1 MLSKEVTTDTY
12 TQLCHLWVIVVNLT
26 RMHARTHTFTCTL
39 RAPFC
44 VPPLL
49 SSPHHFGSPFGES
62 LKNRDRGPDIP
73 SAIVTLDKILAKVIC
88 ILKTL

>member
-1 MLSKEVTTDTY
+1 MLNNKVTTDTY

-26 RMHARTHTFTCTL
+26 HTHAHTFTCTL

-44 VPPLL
+44 VSPLL
-49 SSPHHFGSPFGES
+49 SSPHHFGSPPGES

-88 ILKTL
+88 ILKTH